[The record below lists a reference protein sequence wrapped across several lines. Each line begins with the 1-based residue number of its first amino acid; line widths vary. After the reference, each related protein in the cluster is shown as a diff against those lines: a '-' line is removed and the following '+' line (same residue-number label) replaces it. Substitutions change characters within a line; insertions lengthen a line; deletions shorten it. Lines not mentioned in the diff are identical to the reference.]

1 MMNETFRRFL
11 ERVEGPDTVRLW
23 ESEAGES
30 FWLIIRNVVLALL
43 TLGLMVLALTE
54 QPALETVTAILT
66 GVGTVLTGLFRVFGF
81 FSGRRGTP
89 SLEAPAGRDAA

>member
-11 ERVEGPDTVRLW
+11 ERVEGPDTVRLR

-30 FWLIIRNVVLALL
+30 FWLIIPNVVLAFL
-43 TLGLMVLALTE
+43 TLGLVVLALTE
-54 QPALETVTAILT
+54 QPALENITAILA
-66 GVGTVLTGLFRVFGF
+66 GVGTVLAGLFRVFGF